1 MVVADFK
8 AKFILN
14 FIEDNRWKY
23 ITEGLGTTFSVTIF
37 AILLGTVLGFL
48 VAVIRSTADK
58 NDRNPL
64 IVRILDWFCK
74 VYLTVIRGTPAMIQL
89 LIMYYIVFTSPDI
102 SKRFVAILTFGI
114 NSGAYVAEII
124 RSGIMSIDNGQFEAG
139 RSLGFSYPQTMIYI
153 IMPQAFKNVLP
164 ALANEF
170 IVLLK
175 ETSICGYIGLMDL
188 TRGGDIIRSVTYEA
202 FLPLIAVALIYLI
215 MVMILSALVK
225 KLERRLR
232 SSER

>member
-1 MVVADFK
+1 MADFK

-37 AILLGTVLGFL
+37 AIILGTILGFL

-114 NSGAYVAEII
+114 TSGAYVAEIV

-139 RSLGFSYPQTMIYI
+139 RSLGFNYAQTMMYI
-153 IMPQAFKNVLP
+153 VAPQAFKNVLP

-170 IVLLK
+170 ITLLK
-175 ETSICGYIGLMDL
+175 ETSICGYIAL
-188 TRGGDIIRSVTYEA
+188 TDITHGANVIRSQTYE
-202 FLPLIAVALIYLI
+202 PLMPLLAAALIYLA
-215 MVMILSALVK
+215 VVSLLSAGVSR
-225 KLERRLR
+225 LERRLR
-232 SSER
+232 TDAR